1 MDFLPTLGNFTLDFA
16 HADRFRLFSCRDIFS
31 EKSFLALQ
39 QAFGDVPW
47 VRKEDNFYIQ
57 YESFV
62 KPQDRHLLASLYLP
76 SFFFPFKAKLEKQLG
91 VSLQNRMRLAAHK
104 LVTADE
110 IGIHNDYSLPE
121 EGHENFRFIF
131 QFSQESQLLS
141 GGELFFW
148 ASKYTK
154 EILKKYPYDRNVGIC
169 FEITPHSFHSVA
181 PVNGERHTLVMY
193 LWKEGSPHNDL
204 SIPIYPS

>member
-1 MDFLPTLGNFTLDFA
+1 MIFLPTLGKFDLDFTYEN
-16 HADRFRLFSCRDIFS
+16 RFRLFSCREIFS
-31 EKSFLALQ
+31 EESFLALQ
-39 QAFGDVPW
+39 KAFSSVPW
-47 VRKEDNFYIQ
+47 VRKEDDFYVQ

-62 KPQDRHLLASLYLP
+62 KPEDTHALASLYSP
-76 SFFFPFKAKLEKQLG
+76 SFFFPFKETLEKQLG

-104 LVTADE
+104 LITSDE

-131 QFSQESQLLS
+131 QFSQENELYS

-148 ASKYTK
+148 ASKYTR
-154 EILKKYPYDRNVGIC
+154 EVIKKYPYGRNVGIC

-181 PVNGERHTLVMY
+181 PVNGERLTLVMY
-193 LWKEGSPHNDL
+193 LWKTGSPYNEL
-204 SIPIYPS
+204 SIQIS